1 MLCSVFSRQII
12 QNLIDFGV
20 EFERTSDGLSYTREG
35 AHSTFRIL
43 HHKDITGYE
52 ITSKLMAQVQ
62 QRPYIHIEDTLLGRY
77 YRTKSRMYRSGCK
90 NQRRTDTA
98 YICKISGTCYRW
110 AGRVCSK
117 ILPTIPILRGTLW
130 QLH

>member
-1 MLCSVFSRQII
+1 MIWSSPQII

-35 AHSTFRIL
+35 ADSTFRIL

-62 QRPYIHIEDTLLGRY
+62 QRPYIHIEEYTSMVDII
-77 YRTKSRMYRSGCK
+77 
-90 NQRRTDTA
+90 D
-98 YICKISGTCYRW
+98 KITYVQEW
-110 AGRVCSK
+110 
-117 ILPTIPILRGTLW
+117 L
-130 QLH
+130 